1 MSEVYIGMKTTL
13 VAFCAV
19 LVLSAFSMAQSPTLN
34 ALPNTIFVGAEGK
47 FETAPDTAL
56 IQFNISGQADTAKD
70 AYDQAAQQAEATR
83 QVLRANGIDPK
94 SAEIGFFSVNP
105 QYDWTKPKHKVI
117 SYQVG
122 TSVSLKLKDFSKIGP
137 VTQQLADVS
146 VSESQS
152 LSYTLD
158 STDEAKSKAVAD
170 AYRRARASAQAL
182 ATASGRVLGE
192 LSYASVDT
200 FENVR
205 MVTPHRALPM
215 AMAAKGPTPTEEF
228 SPQNVTVTAHVNAMF
243 ELK

>member
-1 MSEVYIGMKTTL
+1 MKASIL
-13 VAFCAV
+13 AV
-19 LVLSAFSMAQSPTLN
+19 CILLALSAASIAQTPAMSP
-34 ALPNTIFVGAEGK
+34 APNTIFVGADGK

-56 IQFNISGQADTAKD
+56 IQFNISTQADSAKE
-70 AYDQAAQQAEATR
+70 AYDQAAKQAEVTR
-83 QVLRANGIDPK
+83 QVLRANAIEPK

-117 SYQVG
+117 SYQVR

-137 VTQQLADVS
+137 VTQQLADAS